1 MSRTWYRS
9 NRVVNLKTWHA
20 NVRID
25 AISLD
30 GFLACHVLHP
40 KWKTQQ
46 DAYMIDA
53 YQGRMFEWWE
63 DDFYCQDKDN
73 KYLLSTP
80 KAYPTLELADENCVD
95 LLLAMSDPQVEGDE
109 LWKGLQAKLGDVV
122 RGFKFTRC
130 YLGGWLVYDNRTVEA
145 VTSYIDGFPI
155 IERMHIDPFAGKS
168 MRGHLETLLKLIQ
181 AGA

>member
-9 NRVVNLKTWHA
+9 NRVVNLKAWHA

-40 KWKTQQ
+40 KWRTQQ

-53 YQGRMFEWWE
+53 YQGRMFEWWQE
-63 DDFYCQDKDN
+63 DFYYQDKEN

-80 KAYPTLELADENCVD
+80 KAYSELKWANERCTD
-95 LLLAMSDPQVEGDE
+95 LLLAMSNSQVEGNE

-130 YLGGWLVYDNRTVEA
+130 YLGGWLVYDHRSVEA
-145 VTSYIDGFPI
+145 VTSYLDGFPI
-155 IERMHIDPFAGKS
+155 RERMYTQPDAEVP